1 MKDHEIREMV
11 NDLTAAAQVYGATQ
25 QLREQIVKV
34 VHTHLTK
41 ENTDDEE
48 MHRDWCCG
56 GHDIDP
62 HCVCD
67 DCPRD

>member
-41 ENTDDEE
+41 ENTDEKDTY
-48 MHRDWCCG
+48 DCCG
-56 GHDIDP
+56 GYDDP
-62 HCVCD
+62 CLCH
-67 DCPRD
+67 DCPNK